1 MGNSAITKINL
12 GVPAYVTTFA
22 DGNLAAGILTVS
34 HNLNAQYLS
43 VTIYDNN
50 DKIIIPDD
58 VTATD
63 ANTSTIDLSSYGT
76 IAGTWRVVIL
86 DTGATAYI
94 NPIATDLLLS
104 GQSNGDIATYNGAN
118 WVAQA
123 PSGLYKVLD
132 TSRDMTTATGTQ
144 AITGVGFQP
153 KMVVCMAAIAFT
165 VTGSWGACADDA
177 STGHAFSQYATAGP
191 AFAQTSTLQELVWA
205 QVAHGTDSQSAFVQS
220 WDSDGITL
228 SWLKTGLPTGTLTV
242 HMEFYG

>member
-1 MGNSAITKINL
+1 MGNSAIGKINL

-76 IAGTWRVVIL
+76 IASTWRVVIL

-94 NPIATDLLLS
+94 NPVI
-104 GQSNGDIATYNGAN
+104 
-118 WVAQA
+118 
-123 PSGLYKVLD
+123 
-132 TSRDMTTATGTQ
+132 TT
-144 AITGVGFQP
+144 
-153 KMVVCMAAIAFT
+153 
-165 VTGSWGACADDA
+165 
-177 STGHAFSQYATAGP
+177 GP
-191 AFAQTSTLQELVWA
+191 AFKAYKTAVMAVPHNTDTLVVPEA
-205 QVAHGTDSQSAFVQS
+205 ESFDTDSCFDLGGTSRFTPTKAGYYYFTAQSIINISSAAGVSFEFGAIIKKNGS
-220 WDSDGITL
+220 TDLRNYGGNENNASGGYKYAHT
-228 SWLKTGLPTGTLTV
+228 SGLIYANGTTDFFEMYLYQFNTNTTTYNTSFLETSFYFEAHWV
-242 HMEFYG
+242 HS